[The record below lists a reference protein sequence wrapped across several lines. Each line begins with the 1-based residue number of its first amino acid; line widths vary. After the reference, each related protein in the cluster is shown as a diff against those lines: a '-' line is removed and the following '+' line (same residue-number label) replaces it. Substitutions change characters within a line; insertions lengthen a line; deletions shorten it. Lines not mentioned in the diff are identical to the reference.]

1 MQYSVNFHLN
11 KHAVLHNETF
21 QAMHVGHFESI
32 TFNRIGPI
40 LNKSP
45 LCSETKLQNYK
56 TIKLYKIILFH
67 NIFIYCPLVFVKY

>member
-45 LCSETKLQNYK
+45 LCSETNKTTKLLSL
-56 TIKLYKIILFH
+56 IKSYYFIMFLF
-67 NIFIYCPLVFVKY
+67 IAP

>member
-11 KHAVLHNETF
+11 KHAVLHNEAF

-45 LCSETKLQNYK
+45 LCSETKLQNY
-56 TIKLYKIILFH
+56 
-67 NIFIYCPLVFVKY
+67 